1 MKALDEG
8 IMGILRTIIGR
19 SDLEDVRAF
28 AKENGAKKKDLES
41 VDSLAAWIYGATA
54 DVKDEFLGAYNEY
67 DEPPLRICSHCGDF
81 MNEGYLL
88 DCEYTCS
95 DECAIAL
102 DDGDEPQLRE
112 DIRQSVEEEICG
124 DFFWTQWF

>member
-1 MKALDEG
+1 MKAIDEG
-8 IMGILRTIIGR
+8 IMDILREIIGR

-41 VDSLAAWIYGATA
+41 VDSLAAWIYGAKA

-67 DEPPLRICSHCGDF
+67 DDPPLRICSHCGDF
-81 MNEGYLL
+81 MNEGYML
-88 DCEYTCS
+88 DCEYACS

-102 DDGDEPQLRE
+102 YDGDEAQLRE

-124 DFFWTQWF
+124 DFFWTQWY